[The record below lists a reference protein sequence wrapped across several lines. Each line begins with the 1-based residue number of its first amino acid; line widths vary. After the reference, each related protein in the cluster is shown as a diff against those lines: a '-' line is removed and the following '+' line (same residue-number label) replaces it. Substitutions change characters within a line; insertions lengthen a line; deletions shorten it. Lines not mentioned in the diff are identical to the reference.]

1 MLPPF
6 PRLRGWKAGGWHT
19 FFLSLVHA
27 LALMRQNARFLATK
41 PRSGTKPGFLR
52 SERRSASS
60 KIPGRKNR
68 RGTEGA
74 RRSSTRARTRFR
86 GQKRPVLLHDRERG
100 AQMVERRASEA
111 RNDPNG
117 RHGLQAMCR
126 THAAP
131 QTPGHT
137 QRPPPGPPPT
147 SRHRPLHC
155 RRTGGLRKQPC
166 HVRRRHCR
174 VRKQRSARRDK
185 PRTRRDS
192 ALPAPCPS
200 RHCRPA
206 RVSSAAKPLSR
217 GGVGGGA
224 HRAKPSALAAT
235 PPQPRLRRRR
245 HSVTIDNPLQPH
257 SLKARGRPMQTPR

>member
-1 MLPPF
+1 M
-6 PRLRGWKAGGWHT
+6 AGGIR
-19 FFLSLVHA
+19 FFSA
-27 LALMRQNARFLATK
+27 SFMRSLALMRQNARFLATK

-60 KIPGRKNR
+60 KIPGRKKR
-68 RGTEGA
+68 RETEGV
-74 RRSSTRARTRFR
+74 RSSSTRARTRFR

-137 QRPPPGPPPT
+137 QRPPPDPPPT
-147 SRHRPLHC
+147 PPPPPPLHC
-155 RRTGGLRKQPC
+155 RRTGGVRKQPC

>member
-1 MLPPF
+1 
-6 PRLRGWKAGGWHT
+6 
-19 FFLSLVHA
+19 
-27 LALMRQNARFLATK
+27 MRQNSRFLATK
-41 PRSGTKPGFLR
+41 PHSGTKLGFLR

-100 AQMVERRASEA
+100 AHMVERRASEA

-147 SRHRPLHC
+147 PRHRPC
-155 RRTGGLRKQPC
+155 IAEERGGVRKQPC
-166 HVRRRHCR
+166 HVRRRYCR

-192 ALPAPCPS
+192 ALPAPYPS
-200 RHCRPA
+200 RHCHPA
-206 RVSSAAKPLSR
+206 RVSPAAKPLSR

-224 HRAKPSALAAT
+224 HRAKPSALTAIPT
-235 PPQPRLRRRR
+235 RPRLRRHR

>member
-1 MLPPF
+1 
-6 PRLRGWKAGGWHT
+6 
-19 FFLSLVHA
+19 
-27 LALMRQNARFLATK
+27 MRQNSRFLATK
-41 PRSGTKPGFLR
+41 PHTGTKHVFVR

-100 AQMVERRASEA
+100 AHMVERRASEA

-117 RHGLQAMCR
+117 RHGLQAMCQR
-126 THAAP
+126 MLHP
-131 QTPGHT
+131 KRLVTPKGPH
-137 QRPPPGPPPT
+137 QARHPPPPPAPPPAM
-147 SRHRPLHC
+147 PNN
-155 RRTGGLRKQPC
+155 GGGRKQPGP
-166 HVRRRHCR
+166 VRTPDCR
-174 VRKQRSARRDK
+174 VRKQRSARRGK
-185 PRTRRDS
+185 PRARRDS

-217 GGVGGGA
+217 EGVGGGA
-224 HRAKPSALAAT
+224 YRAKPSALTAIPT
-235 PPQPRLRRRR
+235 QPRLRRHR

>member
-1 MLPPF
+1 
-6 PRLRGWKAGGWHT
+6 
-19 FFLSLVHA
+19 
-27 LALMRQNARFLATK
+27 MRQNSRFLATK
-41 PRSGTKPGFLR
+41 PHSGTKLGFLR

-86 GQKRPVLLHDRERG
+86 GQKRPVLLRDRERG
-100 AQMVERRASEA
+100 AHMVERRASEA

-117 RHGLQAMCR
+117 RHGLQAMCQR
-126 THAAP
+126 MLHP
-131 QTPGHT
+131 KRLVTPKGPH
-137 QRPPPGPPPT
+137 QARHRPPPATAPALPKN
-147 SRHRPLHC
+147 
-155 RRTGGLRKQPC
+155 GGVRKQPC
-166 HVRRRHCR
+166 HVRRRYCR

-217 GGVGGGA
+217 EGVGGGA
-224 HRAKPSALAAT
+224 YRAKPSALTAIPT
-235 PPQPRLRRRR
+235 QPRLRRHR